1 MVLTEESQRDA
12 YPVAS
17 LETGTLTNEQLYYNI
32 PDGGSVR
39 VNKETIAGY
48 PTDNYTSPNDYVHK
62 LNGNGTKV
70 GSSMVLKVMSGDT
83 VNLHAN
89 SWYKLNSVTP
99 DQPANPLTELLSAL
113 ATGVSSRT
121 MGKLTITDLLNS
133 GVLTPGMQEMLN
145 KQVYSSSKPK
155 AYLNWVLFD
164 EQFKYV
170 DTGSGFKQ
178 VTEEDVLETHT
189 VTDMVVPRNGYLYI
203 YVSNETP
210 NVDVFFDNLQVTH
223 IRGPLVEET
232 HYYPFGLTMAGISSK
247 AYGKLEN
254 KHLYNG
260 KEKQEKEF
268 SDGNGLETYDYGF
281 RMYDPQLGRM
291 WQIDP
296 HSESYSNITPYS
308 YAINNPVNVIDPDG
322 RDAIFSLV
330 YDKNGNLMG
339 INISATIYIRGSG
352 ANAQRAK
359 ELNKAASNMFA
370 SKTVDGVAVSFDI
383 NYSFNESIRPGDLK
397 DGENILDFSA
407 EDDKRSHVNGS
418 MSMGV
423 DENGKETFSLGTSNR
438 GVVYGSG
445 KNANTVLHETGHLLG
460 LVDRYAEYYNN
471 VDGDVTEIMKGWSG
485 DLMSGGKT
493 FSNKHYQTF
502 INGVQRKNYVEI
514 GGLKLAVVPSSP
526 IIPTFNTRYH
536 YKNTRVLDVD
546 SRGRLI
552 HNLND
557 PYQVDKKGK
566 VYNTNYS
573 FGND

>member
-1 MVLTEESQRDA
+1 MTRDLNKDIGTASVDGIVYNHLNLPAAVTVRNTSGIKGVIRYVYDAVGNKLQKRTEEAGVDTTTTDYLGALVYRNDSLQFAGHEEGRIRQTLQGKWMYDYFIKDHLGNTRMVLTEESQRDA

-210 NVDVFFDNLQVTH
+210 NVDSLPLQNCMGCSL
-223 IRGPLVEET
+223 I
-232 HYYPFGLTMAGISSK
+232 
-247 AYGKLEN
+247 
-254 KHLYNG
+254 
-260 KEKQEKEF
+260 
-268 SDGNGLETYDYGF
+268 TY
-281 RMYDPQLGRM
+281 R
-291 WQIDP
+291 
-296 HSESYSNITPYS
+296 
-308 YAINNPVNVIDPDG
+308 
-322 RDAIFSLV
+322 
-330 YDKNGNLMG
+330 
-339 INISATIYIRGSG
+339 
-352 ANAQRAK
+352 
-359 ELNKAASNMFA
+359 
-370 SKTVDGVAVSFDI
+370 
-383 NYSFNESIRPGDLK
+383 
-397 DGENILDFSA
+397 
-407 EDDKRSHVNGS
+407 
-418 MSMGV
+418 
-423 DENGKETFSLGTSNR
+423 
-438 GVVYGSG
+438 
-445 KNANTVLHETGHLLG
+445 
-460 LVDRYAEYYNN
+460 
-471 VDGDVTEIMKGWSG
+471 
-485 DLMSGGKT
+485 
-493 FSNKHYQTF
+493 
-502 INGVQRKNYVEI
+502 
-514 GGLKLAVVPSSP
+514 
-526 IIPTFNTRYH
+526 
-536 YKNTRVLDVD
+536 
-546 SRGRLI
+546 
-552 HNLND
+552 
-557 PYQVDKKGK
+557 
-566 VYNTNYS
+566 
-573 FGND
+573 